1 MKPRVDVRDL
11 HRLNR
16 HRRQGNLHSL
26 IHCDFLSLGQN
37 WGTAP
42 VVSNAVQQGG
52 QQGGAGGGGQR
63 GRHARCSFRHRLRGS
78 AGVAGEY
85 IKVHTQ
91 RLCVPQFQQDGW
103 HTYGAVMV

>member
-52 QQGGAGGGGQR
+52 QQGGAGGGGDREADMPDVRFGTDCVAVQV
-63 GRHARCSFRHRLRGS
+63 LLGS
-78 AGVAGEY
+78 
-85 IKVHTQ
+85 T
-91 RLCVPQFQQDGW
+91 
-103 HTYGAVMV
+103 